1 MPVMSAKPIPQPVF
15 DPEFEADLRCWV
27 ETDRKVAL
35 RLLTMVAAVVRE
47 PSAGICKPE
56 PLHYELRGA
65 WSRRLTPEHRLGYAV
80 IAGRVH
86 FLQRRYHYT
95 R

>member
-1 MPVMSAKPIPQPVF
+1 MAAKPIPQPVF
-15 DPEFEADLRCWV
+15 DPKFRADFRCWV

-35 RLLTMVAAVVRE
+35 RLLTMVEAVVRE
-47 PSAGICKPE
+47 PFAGIGKPE
-56 PLHYELRGA
+56 PLRHELRGA
-65 WSRRLTPEHRLGYAV
+65 WSRRLTPEHRLVYAV

-86 FLQRRYHYT
+86 FLQGRYHYS